1 MSVYFKF
8 LPLLTIYQNKKV
20 YMGKIYIIKHFEI
33 IFSGRLTLKTENV
46 RQTPVDSCSKFV
58 IYILFENFGTLPIY
72 TP

>member
-1 MSVYFKF
+1 
-8 LPLLTIYQNKKV
+8 
-20 YMGKIYIIKHFEI
+20 MGKIYIIKHFEI